1 MAKKEEE
8 AKVISIKGYKSEF
21 LKTFTANLY
30 KLIVNYIQQ
39 KCPNGEHLDTQ
50 NKDNSKDTI
59 YADIL
64 ELGGALGEERIEK
77 YVYGLKVVEGKL
89 YIATEYLE
97 IEDEE
102 KPIWTEEDFNN
113 KENWSVLTENTSI
126 IIVPTLCCIA
136 DNIEQY

>member
-1 MAKKEEE
+1 MAKKEE
-8 AKVISIKGYKSEF
+8 AKVISIKRYKTEF
-21 LKTFTANLY
+21 LKTFTSNLY

-39 KCPNGEHLDTQ
+39 KCPNGEYLDTQ
-50 NKDNSKDTI
+50 NKDDNKDII

-77 YVYGLKVVEGKL
+77 YVYGLKVIEGKL

-97 IEDEE
+97 TEDTE
-102 KPIWTEEDFNN
+102 KPVWTEEDFNN
-113 KENWSVLTENTSI
+113 KENWCVLTENTSI

>member
-1 MAKKEEE
+1 MAKKEE
-8 AKVISIKGYKSEF
+8 AKVISIKGYKTEF
-21 LKTFTANLY
+21 LKTFTSNLY

-39 KCPNGEHLDTQ
+39 KCPNGEYLDTQ
-50 NKDNSKDTI
+50 NKDNNKDTI

-64 ELGGALGEERIEK
+64 ELGGAIGEERIEK
-77 YVYGLKVVEGKL
+77 YVYGLKVIEGKL

-97 IEDEE
+97 TEDTE
-102 KPIWTEEDFNN
+102 KPVWTEEDFNN
-113 KENWSVLTENTSI
+113 KENWCVLTENTSI